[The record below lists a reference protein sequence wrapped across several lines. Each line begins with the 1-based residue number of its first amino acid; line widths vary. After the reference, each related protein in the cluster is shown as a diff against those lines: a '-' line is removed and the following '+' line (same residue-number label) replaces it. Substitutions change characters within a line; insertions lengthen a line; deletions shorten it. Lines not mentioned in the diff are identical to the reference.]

1 VVPYRGGVLVIDDPL
16 SLLSLGIWLFAA
28 GMWPVGFLFGA
39 CSPCCKDD
47 CQWLINVSRCLRFTL
62 PDRVPAAGGDFAL
75 ALNRA
80 GSGDVEYMDSTRL
93 QIHNVQS
100 RIRITVRLSLSAS
113 GASRTPVGDTR
124 TQVWRFNRISPTTPP
139 ESAYDVLGPPWHL
152 QVDLSVTGV
161 DTQAEA
167 GVVSSLETDE
177 HGQTKLVLNVS
188 QWTATITHDEVV
200 TLSPV
205 GLQRWG
211 PGISGTQSFRLTSA
225 SVAATRQS
233 GDDYFGWS
241 ISKTTGLAIEERSL
255 AVRLPQR
262 FVSSKI
268 GSTGQTA
275 DHVLLDGEGSQLVD
289 FLSGDGTLLVPVISP
304 ASVTH
309 VEYTLSPE
317 NVMCG
322 LSAGLIGFGIPLGIY
337 PEFLTATAPES
348 FADIFPRGSKPAND
362 PFGSFEFDEWC
373 GPESVTLRVLRAS
386 CPQLWGTSFFYRGV
400 DLASLVT
407 SPADFFAGDTLLW
420 NLENGPYQTSFVKTA
435 PLDGWTISLGGDDD
449 FDIYSTPQIGCP
461 EGTESG
467 DRPPIFGGGF
477 GVAPVDFSSRITF
490 SSLCTPVDSFPAPTD
505 LFPDFQAI
513 GSFLMKANYQVTMPV
528 QTGIDCASSASIT
541 TEQTFTG
548 SFDVIMYRTITFLQ
562 GGQIKVGFSGSGAD
576 LAFPGVSTNETF
588 GCPSSFG
595 GQASATVGMTIEVIF
610 DVPACSDEGVLSE
623 GDWYFIPFVF
633 GSLFSGEETAPNPCP
648 SDPPLPPLARG
659 EDSLFVVAPSVLPFT
674 GGERSVTCL
683 TGTANIDYDSLPT
696 VPYTTPLRLVCTNW
710 TPSTAPAEGA
720 SLTRTCADNFGDPL
734 PVSGSVPQF
743 ELTRTVAAQTSVFP
757 RLLSGERAFGNPV
770 YTGTETILQE
780 SQCRLIRLL
789 NLAGGSSSNPLFV
802 AAEANQCFYFRP
814 VFGGPRLLTPGGDSE
829 GCGSLLE
836 LIGQAGLVAVPC
848 DDCEVSVSILS
859 GEENASVQVVQSGD
873 KAGLIEVI
881 AKQPYLLAG
890 QGVTFAVSC
899 GSDTVTQSV
908 RRAFAA
914 PNAPTGLS
922 VVRNPCSTAAL
933 SWEAP
938 FDGGQ
943 PITYTVQFRRIDVTP
958 WTTFSTTA
966 LTTESVTGLGRVG
979 YQFRVLA
986 VNSVGTSPASNIAT
1000 SGFALGAPTAL
1011 TRTRDPCDQAQ
1022 LSWVAP
1028 TQSECVVVANYRL
1041 EYRVGISGTFLVF
1054 GTVAG
1059 TATTGTITGLDPT
1072 LQYQFRV
1079 ARIADDGPDLFSN
1092 TTTDPA
1098 PAAPTNVVASL
1109 GATPGEVDLTW
1120 NAVEQLCF
1128 PNTDY
1133 LVQFRPSTTSTWSDF
1148 TRAASTDKFATVTGL
1163 TAGVTYFFRVRAT
1176 NGIGNSGFSAQSNS
1190 VTIP

>member
-1 VVPYRGGVLVIDDPL
+1 VIDDPL
-16 SLLSLGIWLFAA
+16 SLLSAIIWLAVL
-28 GMWPVGFLFGA
+28 GTWPVAFLFGA

-139 ESAYDVLGPPWHL
+139 ESAYDLLGPPWHL

-177 HGQTKLVLNVS
+177 HGQAKLVLNVS

-255 AVRLPQR
+255 AVRFPQR

-275 DHVLLDGEGSQLVD
+275 DRVLLDGEGSQLVD

-304 ASVTH
+304 VSVTH

-348 FADIFPRGSKPAND
+348 FADIFPTGSKPAND

-373 GPESVTLRVLRAS
+373 GPESITLRVLRAS

-400 DLASLVT
+400 DLAALVT

-420 NLENGPYQTSFVKTA
+420 NLENGPYRTSFVKTS

-467 DRPPIFGGGF
+467 DRPAATGVGGF
-477 GVAPVDFSSRITF
+477 LLAADEVDLFSRITF
-490 SSLCTPVDSFPAPTD
+490 SSLCTPVDSFPNPSFF
-505 LFPDFQAI
+505 FPDFESI
-513 GSFLMKANYQVTMPV
+513 GSFLVKVNYQVTMPV
-528 QTGIDCASSASIT
+528 QTGIDCGPPYGSAT
-541 TEQTFTG
+541 TEQTFAG
-548 SFDVIMYRTITFLQ
+548 SFDVIMYRFITFLKD
-562 GGQIKVGFSGSGAD
+562 GRMKVAFAGSNGKMV
-576 LAFPGVSTNETF
+576 FPGVPTNETF
-588 GCPSSFG
+588 GCQAARG
-595 GQASATVGMTIEVIF
+595 GQDERTVGMRIEVIF
-610 DVPACSDEGVLSE
+610 DVPPCSDEGTLTE
-623 GDWYFIPFVF
+623 GDWYFAPFTF
-633 GSLFSGEETAPNPCP
+633 GSLSSDEKGNVNPCP

-659 EDSLFVVAPSVLPFT
+659 EDSPFVVAPSVLPGIGSTRVF
-674 GGERSVTCL
+674 TCL

-720 SLTRTCADNFGDPL
+720 LLTRTCADNFGDPL

-789 NLAGGSSSNPLFV
+789 NLEGGSSSNPLFV
-802 AAEANQCFYFRP
+802 AAEASQCFYFRP
-814 VFGGPRLLTPGGDSE
+814 VFGGPRLLTSQGDPE
-829 GCGSLLE
+829 GCSGFLE

-873 KAGLIEVI
+873 KAGLIEVV

-899 GSDTVTQSV
+899 GSDTVIQSV

-922 VVRNPCSTAAL
+922 VVRNPCSTAVL
-933 SWEAP
+933 TWEAP

-943 PITYTVQFRRIDVTP
+943 PITYTVQFRRIGVTP

-986 VNSVGTSPASNIAT
+986 VNSVGTSPASNIAA
-1000 SGFALGAPTAL
+1000 SGFALGGVSNL
-1011 TRTRDPCDQAQ
+1011 TRTRNPCDQVQ
-1022 LSWVAP
+1022 LSWTAP
-1028 TQSECVVVANYRL
+1028 AQGECVVVANYRI
-1041 EYRVGISGTFLVF
+1041 EYRAGFSGAFLVF
-1054 GTVAG
+1054 GTVEG
-1059 TATTGTITGLDPT
+1059 TQTTGTVTGLDPT
-1072 LQYQFRV
+1072 LPYQFRV
-1079 ARIADDGPDLFSN
+1079 ARIADDGPDLVSN
-1092 TTTDPA
+1092 TVSEPPPA
-1098 PAAPTNVVASL
+1098 SPTNVVASL
-1109 GATPGEVDLTW
+1109 GATSGEVNLTW
-1120 NAVEQLCF
+1120 SAVEQLCF
-1128 PNTDY
+1128 PNTNY
-1133 LVQFRPSTTSTWSDF
+1133 VVQFSEAGSFEFTEFPRP
-1148 TRAASTDKFATVTGL
+1148 ASADKFATVTGL
-1163 TAGVTYFFRVRAT
+1163 TAGVAYRFRVRAF
-1176 NGIGNSGFSAQSNS
+1176 NSSSLSSQFSASSNS
-1190 VTIP
+1190 VTIPASE